1 MTAKASIRIMR
12 RELAFYF
19 VSPIAY
25 IVIVVFLIATGWS
38 FFSVFFLNG
47 RADLRDFFS
56 LLPLILAFV
65 VPAVTMR
72 LFSEEFSS
80 GSYEILLTLPVST
93 IDILAGKF
101 LAALSLVLLMLIPTL
116 SYPFFVAS
124 LGELD
129 WGPVAGV
136 YLGTIF
142 LIGLLC
148 AVGLFASSLT
158 KNQIVAFII
167 GAAMCLFLTQVHRI
181 LFLIPVFLTGIFQF
195 LGASTHFNNIGKGVV
210 DSRDLLYFV
219 SSSFIALYITNIVIE
234 NKR

>member
-1 MTAKASIRIMR
+1 MTVKASLRIMR
-12 RELAFYF
+12 RELGFYF

-25 IVIVVFLIATGWS
+25 IVIVVFLIATGWF

-56 LLPLILAFV
+56 LLPLILTFV

-80 GSYEILLTLPVST
+80 GSYEILLTLPVSR

-101 LAALSLVLLMLIPTL
+101 LAALSFALLMLIPTL
-116 SYPFFVAS
+116 SYPIFVS
-124 LGELD
+124 TLGELD
-129 WGPVAGV
+129 WGPVAGG
-136 YLGTIF
+136 YLGAIF

-158 KNQIVAFII
+158 KNQIVAFIV
-167 GAAMCLFLTQVHRI
+167 GVAMCFFLTQVHRV
-181 LFLIPVFLTGIFQF
+181 LFLIPVFLTGFFQF
-195 LGASTHFNNIGKGVV
+195 LGASTHFNNIAKGVL

-219 SSSFIALYITNIVIE
+219 SLSFIALYFTNIVIE
-234 NKR
+234 YKR

>member
-80 GSYEILLTLPVST
+80 GSYEILLTFPVST
-93 IDILAGKF
+93 LDILAGKF

-129 WGPVAGV
+129 WGPVAGS

>member
-1 MTAKASIRIMR
+1 MTVKASLRIMR
-12 RELAFYF
+12 RELGFYF

-25 IVIVVFLIATGWS
+25 IVIVVFLIATGWF

-56 LLPLILAFV
+56 LLPLILTFV

-101 LAALSLVLLMLIPTL
+101 LAALSFALLMLIPTL
-116 SYPFFVAS
+116 SYPIFVS
-124 LGELD
+124 TLGELD
-129 WGPVAGV
+129 WGPVAGG

-158 KNQIVAFII
+158 KNQIVAFIV
-167 GAAMCLFLTQVHRI
+167 GVAMCFFLTQVHRV
-181 LFLIPVFLTGIFQF
+181 LFLIPVFLTGFFQF
-195 LGASTHFNNIGKGVV
+195 LGASTHFNNIAKGML

-219 SSSFIALYITNIVIE
+219 SLSFIALYFTNIVIGY
-234 NKR
+234 KR

>member
-1 MTAKASIRIMR
+1 MTVKASLRIMR
-12 RELAFYF
+12 RELGFYF

-25 IVIVVFLIATGWS
+25 IVIVVFLIATGWF

-56 LLPLILAFV
+56 LLPLILTFV

-80 GSYEILLTLPVST
+80 GSYEILLTLPVSR

-101 LAALSLVLLMLIPTL
+101 LAALSFALLMLIPTL
-116 SYPFFVAS
+116 SYPIFISS

-129 WGPVAGV
+129 WGPVAGG

-142 LIGLLC
+142 LVGLLC

-158 KNQIVAFII
+158 KNQIVAFIV
-167 GAAMCLFLTQVHRI
+167 GVAMCFFLTQVHRV
-181 LFLIPVFLTGIFQF
+181 LYLIPVFLTGFFQF
-195 LGASTHFNNIGKGVV
+195 LGASYHSNNIAKGVL

-219 SSSFIALYITNIVIE
+219 SLSFVALYFTNIVIG

>member
-19 VSPIAY
+19 TSPIAY
-25 IVIVVFLIATGWS
+25 IVIVVFLIATGWA

-56 LLPLILAFV
+56 LLPLILALV

-80 GSYEILLTLPVST
+80 GSYEILLTFPVSPL
-93 IDILAGKF
+93 DILAGKY
-101 LAALSLVLLMLIPTL
+101 LAAFSFALLMLIPTL
-116 SYPFFVAS
+116 SYPIFVAS

-129 WGPVAGV
+129 WGPVVGG

-142 LIGLLC
+142 LVGLLC

-167 GAAMCLFLTQVHRI
+167 GAAMCFFLTQVHRI
-181 LFLIPVFLTGIFQF
+181 LFLIPVFLTGFIQF
-195 LGASTHFNNIGKGVV
+195 LGASTHFNNIGKGVL

-219 SSSFIALYITNIVIE
+219 SLSFIALYFTNIVIE

>member
-1 MTAKASIRIMR
+1 MTVKASLRIMR
-12 RELAFYF
+12 RELGFYF

-25 IVIVVFLIATGWS
+25 IVIVVFLIATGWF

-56 LLPLILAFV
+56 LLPLILTFV

-80 GSYEILLTLPVST
+80 GSYEILLTLPVSR

-101 LAALSLVLLMLIPTL
+101 LAALSFALLMLIPTL
-116 SYPFFVAS
+116 SYPIFVS
-124 LGELD
+124 TLGELD
-129 WGPVAGV
+129 WGPVAGG

-142 LIGLLC
+142 LVGLLC

-158 KNQIVAFII
+158 KNQIVAFIV
-167 GAAMCLFLTQVHRI
+167 GVAMCFFLTQVHRV
-181 LFLIPVFLTGIFQF
+181 LFLIPVFLTGFFQF
-195 LGASTHFNNIGKGVV
+195 LGASTHFNNIAKGVL

-219 SSSFIALYITNIVIE
+219 SLSFIALYFTNIVIE
-234 NKR
+234 YKR

>member
-25 IVIVVFLIATGWS
+25 IVIVVFLIATGWF

-47 RADLRDFFS
+47 RADLREFFA
-56 LLPLILAFV
+56 LLPLILTFV

-80 GSYEILLTLPVST
+80 GSYEILLTFPVST
-93 IDILAGKF
+93 PDILTGKF
-101 LAALSLVLLMLIPTL
+101 LAALSFALLMLIPTL
-116 SYPFFVAS
+116 SYPIFVSA

-129 WGPVAGV
+129 WGLVAGS
-136 YLGTIF
+136 YLGTTF
-142 LIGLLC
+142 LVGLLC

-167 GAAMCLFLTQVHRI
+167 GVAMCFFLTQVHRV
-181 LFLIPVFLTGIFQF
+181 LFLVPAFLTGFLQF
-195 LGASTHFNNIGKGVV
+195 LGASYHFNNIAKGVL

-219 SSSFIALYITNIVIE
+219 SLSFIVLYFTNIVIG

>member
-1 MTAKASIRIMR
+1 MTVKASLRIMR
-12 RELAFYF
+12 RELGFYF

-25 IVIVVFLIATGWS
+25 IVIVVFLIATGWF

-56 LLPLILAFV
+56 LLPLILTFV

-80 GSYEILLTLPVST
+80 GSYEILLTLPVSR

-101 LAALSLVLLMLIPTL
+101 LAALSFALLMLIPTL
-116 SYPFFVAS
+116 SYPIFVS
-124 LGELD
+124 TLGELD
-129 WGPVAGV
+129 WGPVAGG

-158 KNQIVAFII
+158 KNQIVAFIV
-167 GAAMCLFLTQVHRI
+167 GVAMCFFLTQVHRV
-181 LFLIPVFLTGIFQF
+181 LFLIPVFLTGFFQF
-195 LGASTHFNNIGKGVV
+195 LGASTHFNNIAKGVL

-219 SSSFIALYITNIVIE
+219 SLSFIALYFTNIVIE
-234 NKR
+234 YKR

>member
-1 MTAKASIRIMR
+1 MSARASTRIMR

-19 VSPIAY
+19 TSPVAY
-25 IVIVVFLIATGWS
+25 IVIAVFLIATGWA

-47 RADLRDFFS
+47 RADVRDFFS
-56 LLPLILAFV
+56 LLPLILALV

-80 GSYEILLTLPVST
+80 GSYEILLTFPVSMQ
-93 IDILAGKF
+93 DILAGKF
-101 LAALSLVLLMLIPTL
+101 LAALGFTFLMLIPTL
-116 SYPFFVAS
+116 SYPLFVAS

-129 WGPVAGV
+129 WGPVLGG

-142 LIGLLC
+142 LVGLLC
-148 AVGLFASSLT
+148 AVGLFASAVT

-167 GAAMCLFLTQVHRI
+167 GAALCLVLTQVHRI
-181 LFLIPVFLTGIFQF
+181 LFLLPVFLTGFVQF
-195 LGASTHFNNIGKGVV
+195 VGASTHFANFGRGVL

-219 SSSFIALYITNIVIE
+219 SLSFLALYATNVVIE
-234 NKR
+234 RKR

>member
-38 FFSVFFLNG
+38 FFSVVFLNG

-56 LLPLILAFV
+56 LLPLILALV

-80 GSYEILLTLPVST
+80 GSYEILLTFPVST
-93 IDILAGKF
+93 LDILAGKF

-129 WGPVAGV
+129 WGPVAGG

-219 SSSFIALYITNIVIE
+219 SSSFVALYITNIVIE